1 MNAPWW
7 ILAVVFAFAIGGIAG
22 ERDGA
27 RRADLRCEA
36 KVGQQAAAAE
46 RAARAASVAN
56 FRNMEVAYAAN
67 RLETDKLRAAAARA
81 DRAARGLRDD
91 LAAIRRQLA
100 GDSGAACAL
109 ALDACHAVLGECGER
124 YRDVAQA
131 ADDHAADARLCIDG
145 WPR

>member
-1 MNAPWW
+1 MLNPLNLIAAGVSVA
-7 ILAVVFAFAIGGIAG
+7 LLVGGYFTGHDHGRAAC
-22 ERDGA
+22 ERE
-27 RRADLRCEA
+27 RAEA
-36 KVGQQAAAAE
+36 SAAAE
-46 RAARAASVAN
+46 RTARERAVAN

-100 GDSGAACAL
+100 GDSGDACAL
-109 ALDACHAVLGECGER
+109 ALDTCHAVLGDCGER
-124 YRDVAQA
+124 YRNVAQA
-131 ADDHAADARLCIDG
+131 ADEHAADARLCVDA